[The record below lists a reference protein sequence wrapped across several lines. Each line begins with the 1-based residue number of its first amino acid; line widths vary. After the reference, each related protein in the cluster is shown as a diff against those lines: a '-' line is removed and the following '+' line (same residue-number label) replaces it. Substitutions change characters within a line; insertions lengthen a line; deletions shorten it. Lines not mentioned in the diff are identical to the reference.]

1 MRKYVTHRHLMGP
14 GRTQWPAKERAMV
27 RGRMGFCAVEVK
39 DHWGHELVKK
49 HGAEISGFKSPFP
62 LR

>member
-1 MRKYVTHRHLMGP
+1 MGA
-14 GRTQWPAKERAMV
+14 GQTQWPAQEQAMV

-49 HGAEISGFKSPFP
+49 HGAEISGSKSLSP
-62 LR
+62 LH

>member
-1 MRKYVTHRHLMGP
+1 
-14 GRTQWPAKERAMV
+14 MV